1 MKQFLIRDKF
11 KTELGRKLFDIL
23 SQKTNDLNELYFAF
37 TMIKGDEKKQIL
49 LNFLLKEDR
58 TWDEIDDF
66 IMTQWG

>member
-11 KTELGRKLFDIL
+11 
-23 SQKTNDLNELYFAF
+23 
-37 TMIKGDEKKQIL
+37 KGDEKKQIL

-66 IMTQWG
+66 IMAQWG